1 MTKEEYINSSYEQ
14 YLHSWSSI
22 AIGFGIFVV
31 PSLIFLDYFASPLNF
46 KTFLFYRSI
55 ALFCLVILYL
65 INRKVINIVV
75 QSILSILAGTTVAVM
90 IALMIKNFGGHQ
102 SVYFAG
108 FIMLTIYVFGL
119 IPLKL
124 KTSLIA
130 FLIIYLTYLVPI
142 FSYDSITNMPFFISA
157 NVFLISSS
165 CTLLLLRYLS
175 HKRLINEL
183 GLQYDLEQQKTQL
196 EMYSQQLEDMVAQ
209 RTKELSI
216 SEKWHRSIFDN
227 ATDGVIVLDKNGMI
241 VNVNQKACELH
252 GFDKDKLIG
261 INIGLLEV
269 KGNKGKFEERMSRI
283 LNGEALVFETEHY
296 KKDGNNVLLEVSSKA
311 IEIEGETFIQSFY
324 RDITEKKAIQGQ
336 LLHSQKMESVGALAG
351 GIAHNFNNLLT
362 AILGY
367 AELLLEYSDLDN
379 DSKHRVKSI
388 ESASRKAGVLV
399 SKLLSF
405 ARRDT
410 SEILPLNLNDIIND
424 SVKLLDGVM
433 DKRIGLKT
441 TLDNSIPTIEADPG
455 QLEQV
460 IMNLMVNARDAM
472 PDGGLITI
480 TTRTTEVRIDRFDMP
495 TYIIPGRYVLLTIS
509 DTGCGISKEI
519 INRIFEPFF
528 TTKDK
533 GKGTG
538 LGLATVYG
546 IIKDHKGYI
555 TVQSEVGKGT
565 IFDIYLPVSGKTAY
579 KTIPPQQFY
588 LSGHE
593 KILVVDDEEEVLKF
607 IKDILETHGYKVIP
621 ARNPLAAVDTFKK
634 LSVEIDLVI
643 TDIIMPLMQ
652 GKELINNLRAIRP
665 DIKIIAIS
673 GYSDEMITKDKT
685 MINEF
690 VKKPFEVNHLLSIIR
705 RLLDTGIRD
714 LPLY

>member
-1 MTKEEYINSSYEQ
+1 MSKEEYINLNYDK
-14 YLHSWSSI
+14 YLYYWSNI
-22 AIGFGIFVV
+22 ALGIGTFVIL
-31 PSLIFLDYFASPLNF
+31 SLIPLDYLVAPSNF
-46 KTFLFYRSI
+46 KTFLYYRIIVS
-55 ALFCLVILYL
+55 LFFLVLYFFNKKI
-65 INRKVINIVV
+65 INRKY
-75 QSILSILAGTTVAVM
+75 QTILSIIAGTIVAIM
-90 IALMIKNFGGHQ
+90 IALMIKDFGGHQ

-108 FIMLTIYVFGL
+108 FILLIIYVFGL
-119 IPLKL
+119 IPF
-124 KTSLIA
+124 TMQTTLIA
-130 FLIIYLTYLVPI
+130 ASIIYLIYLLPVI
-142 FSYDSITNMPFFISA
+142 SYDTISNKSFFT
-157 NVFLISSS
+157 SSNIFILA
-165 CTLLLLRYLS
+165 CTFSLLLLRHLS
-175 HKRLINEL
+175 HKRLIKEFE
-183 GLQYDLEQQKTQL
+183 LQYDLDQQKQQL
-196 EMYSQQLEDMVAQ
+196 EQYSTQLEDMVAQ

-367 AELLLEYSDLDN
+367 AELLLEYSELDN
-379 DSKHRVKSI
+379 DSRQRVKRI
-388 ESASRKAGVLV
+388 ESSDRQAGVLV

-455 QLEQV
+455 QLEQI

-480 TTRTTEVRIDRFDMP
+480 TTRTTEVVNRFDMP
-495 TYIIPGRYVLLTIS
+495 TYIMPGRYVLLTIS
-509 DTGCGISKEI
+509 
-519 INRIFEPFF
+519 
-528 TTKDK
+528 
-533 GKGTG
+533 
-538 LGLATVYG
+538 
-546 IIKDHKGYI
+546 
-555 TVQSEVGKGT
+555 
-565 IFDIYLPVSGKTAY
+565 
-579 KTIPPQQFY
+579 
-588 LSGHE
+588 
-593 KILVVDDEEEVLKF
+593 
-607 IKDILETHGYKVIP
+607 
-621 ARNPLAAVDTFKK
+621 
-634 LSVEIDLVI
+634 
-643 TDIIMPLMQ
+643 
-652 GKELINNLRAIRP
+652 
-665 DIKIIAIS
+665 
-673 GYSDEMITKDKT
+673 
-685 MINEF
+685 
-690 VKKPFEVNHLLSIIR
+690 
-705 RLLDTGIRD
+705 
-714 LPLY
+714 

>member
-1 MTKEEYINSSYEQ
+1 MEKSEFIKKEIDKRTQFWFGWALFFGAFFFVALSIMDYIATPENFADFLKYR
-14 YLHSWSSI
+14 LLGAFI
-22 AIGFGIFVV
+22 FAIIFV
-31 PSLIFLDYFASPLNF
+31 LNR
-46 KTFLFYRSI
+46 KK
-55 ALFCLVILYL
+55 
-65 INRKVINIVV
+65 INRRYQLFLLYVALLICG
-75 QSILSILAGTTVAVM
+75 SIIEYMILH
-90 IALMIKNFGGHQ
+90 FGGH
-102 SVYFAG
+102 SSTYYGGFFLIVMLVVG
-108 FIMLTIYVFGL
+108 FIPLDLKNSIFLTIQ
-119 IPLKL
+119 
-124 KTSLIA
+124 S
-130 FLIIYLTYLVPI
+130 FLIYIIPI
-142 FSYDSITNMPFFISA
+142 LIFDKSLNFRYFSMPLSFLLATFSIA
-157 NVFLISSS
+157 NVW
-165 CTLLLLRYLS
+165 RYLS
-175 HKRLINEL
+175 QKSLINEL
-183 GLQYDLEQQKTQL
+183 SLQYDLEQQKTQL

-241 VNVNQKACELH
+241 INVNQKACELH

-269 KGNKGKFEERMSRI
+269 KADKGKFEERMSRI
-283 LNGEALVFETEHY
+283 LNGEALVFETVHY

-324 RDITEKKAIQGQ
+324 RDITEKKAILEQ
-336 LLHSQKMESVGALAG
+336 LLHSQKMESVGSLAG

-367 AELLLEYSDLDN
+367 AELLLEYSELDN
-379 DSKHRVKSI
+379 DSRQRVKNI
-388 ESASRKAGVLV
+388 ESSARKAGVLV

-405 ARRDT
+405 SRRDI

-424 SVKLLDGVM
+424 SVKLLEGIM

-441 TLDNSIPTIEADPG
+441 TLSNNIPTIEADPS

-509 DTGCGISKEI
+509 DTGCGIPKEI

-555 TVQSEVGKGT
+555 TVKSEVGKGT

-579 KTIPPQQFY
+579 KTIGHQQY
-588 LSGHE
+588 SLSGHE

-621 ARNPLAAVDTFKK
+621 ARNPLAAADIFKK
-634 LSVEIDLVI
+634 LSGEIDLVI
-643 TDIIMPLMQ
+643 TDIVMPLMQ
-652 GKELINNLRAIRP
+652 GKELINNLKAIRP

-673 GYSDEMITKDKT
+673 GYSDEIINKDKT

-690 VKKPFEVNHLLSIIR
+690 VKKPFEVNHLLSIVR